1 VDTLVGVLAVDTA
14 ARRTQPGRKHAPRK
28 RRSKSRKG
36 FFRRWWWVFLAVPLL
51 GVLVVLGVL
60 YWVYRGLELPA
71 TPPPLQTTYVYDRD
85 GNLLTTL
92 HSTVDRTIIP
102 IEQMP
107 RSLRDAVIAAEDK
120 DFYEHGGVD
129 PIGIVRAAWTDLVAR
144 DTVQGGS
151 TITQQVVKNVYA
163 GTYEE
168 DPETGEQVY
177 TVPPRTLGQKVRE
190 SLLAIKVEQ
199 TFTKDEILAT
209 YLNTVYFGHGAYG
222 VQAAAQ
228 TYWSKDAEDLTLL
241 ESATLAG
248 VIPSPG
254 LFDPIAHPED
264 AKTRRDYVLDRMVA
278 EGYLDAARAEQ
289 LKAKEVRTTPI
300 EDGQAFP
307 AKLGYFL
314 DYTRRSLIGA
324 YGEARVFGGGLRVR
338 TTLDAQLQRYAQEAV
353 VANLNDPGGPEAAL
367 VAIDVRNGGVLAM
380 YGGRNWQRSEVNL
393 ATGDGGTGRHAG
405 SAFKVFTLVAAMEDR
420 ISLSSRWSGPGSIEI
435 DDPRCYTNG
444 EPWQLSNASDSESG
458 VFTLAQ
464 ATAHSVNTVYAQLAT
479 TVGPEA
485 VVDVA
490 HRMGITSP
498 LDPVCS
504 ITLGTQEVTP
514 LEMTDAYATLA
525 ARGWRHRA
533 TPLFEVDDPD
543 GETIRRI
550 NGRGRQVLEENDA
563 DLATYALEGVVTGGT
578 GTRAS
583 IGRPVAGKTGTAQ
596 DYVDAW
602 FCGYTPQIAACVWV
616 GYPQGRIPLT
626 NVEGY
631 SAVFGGTIPAL
642 IWHDFMS
649 QAMADLPV
657 EDFVTPSFEGYTG
670 GPPTPVPVPAPSAS
684 ATPEPS
690 PTETVTPSPSESAT
704 PSPSEAPST
713 TPTEPPTPS
722 PSPSDTPTQSPSPT
736 PTPSRRSP
744 DPGG

>member
-1 VDTLVGVLAVDTA
+1 VFVAAPLVVVLAVLATLYA
-14 ARRTQPGRKHAPRK
+14 MYRR
-28 RRSKSRKG
+28 
-36 FFRRWWWVFLAVPLL
+36 
-51 GVLVVLGVL
+51 
-60 YWVYRGLELPA
+60 LELPT

-85 GNLLTTL
+85 GRLLTTL

-102 IEQMP
+102 LERMP
-107 RSLRDAVIAAEDK
+107 KSLRSAVIAAEDE
-120 DFYEHGGVD
+120 DFYEHPGID
-129 PIGIVRAAWTDLVAR
+129 PFGIVRAAWTDLVAR
-144 DTVQGGS
+144 ETVQGGS

-163 GTYEE
+163 GTYDE

-177 TVPPRTLGQKVRE
+177 TVPPRTVGQKIRE

-199 TFTKDEILAT
+199 EFTKDEILAT

-228 TYWSKDAEDLTLL
+228 TYWSKEAEELTLL

-254 LFDPIAHPED
+254 LFDPIEHPED
-264 AKTRRDYVLDRMVA
+264 ARDRRNYVLDRMAA

-289 LKAKEVRTTPI
+289 LKARDVRTTPI
-300 EDGQAFP
+300 ENAQRFP
-307 AKLGYFL
+307 SKLGYFL
-314 DYTRRSLIGA
+314 DYTRRALIGR
-324 YGEARVFGGGLRVR
+324 YTEARVFGGGLRVT
-338 TTLDAQLQRYAQEAV
+338 TTLDSAMQRAAQEAV
-353 VANLNDPGGPEAAL
+353 AANLNDPGGPEAAL
-367 VAIDVRNGGVLAM
+367 VAIDTQTGGVLAM
-380 YGGRNWQRSEVNL
+380 YGGSNWQRSEVNL

-420 ISLSSRWSGPGSIEI
+420 ISLDSRWSGPGSIEI

-458 VFTLAQ
+458 VFTLTQ
-464 ATAHSVNTVYAQLAT
+464 ATAHSVNTVFAQLVT
-479 TVGPEA
+479 TVGPED
-485 VVDVA
+485 VVDTA
-490 HRMGITSP
+490 HRMGITSS

-533 TPLFEVDDPD
+533 TPLLRVDDPD
-543 GETIRRI
+543 GETLDRI
-550 NGRGRQVLEENDA
+550 NGRGRQVLVENDA
-563 DLATYALEGVVTGGT
+563 DLATYALQTVVTGGT
-578 GTRAS
+578 GTRAN

-602 FCGYTPQIAACVWV
+602 FCGYTPQIATCVWI
-616 GYPQGRIPLT
+616 GYPQGQIPLT

-631 SAVFGGTIPAL
+631 SAVFGGTIPAQ
-642 IWHDFMS
+642 IWHDFMT

-657 EDFVTPSFEGYTG
+657 EDFVEPSFEGYTA

-684 ATPEPS
+684 ATPEPTPS
-690 PTETVTPSPSESAT
+690 ESPTPTET
-704 PSPSEAPST
+704 
-713 TPTEPPTPS
+713 PTPS
-722 PSPSDTPTQSPSPT
+722 PTEPSPTEPSPTEPSPTGPTGPPTQSPPPSP
-736 PTPSRRSP
+736 SP
-744 DPGG
+744 VPRVGHRAAATTLR